1 MLIECLSDS
10 NCDDNPQNTQIPII
24 FKLMIITLQL
34 LIIPPY
40 HSQAHIISCNSS
52 KVGCLFLGL
61 VFVFHL
67 ITTLLPSITHSLTHQ
82 QQVLV
87 LGLGFF
93 VCWVFFFCLVLFV
106 ITATSKQG
114 SKTNKQA
121 SKQTSKQAN
130 KQASKQASKQTNKQV
145 IKHSNSAAASKLS
158 STEPITRFF
167 LLSLFFSSMFCA

>member
-1 MLIECLSDS
+1 MNITL
-10 NCDDNPQNTQIPII
+10 
-24 FKLMIITLQL
+24 KLMIIT
-34 LIIPPY
+34 PY

-61 VFVFHL
+61 VVVYLPHHY
-67 ITTLLPSITHSLTHQ
+67 TTTINHSLTHSLTHQ

-106 ITATSKQG
+106 ITATSKQ
-114 SKTNKQA
+114 NKQA
-121 SKQTSKQAN
+121 SKETKQTSKQAN
-130 KQASKQASKQTNKQV
+130 KQTSKQASKQTNKQASKQTKQV
-145 IKHSNSAAASKLS
+145 LRQSNSTAASKLS

-167 LLSLFFSSMFCA
+167 FYPFSSLQCSVPGFCEDLSKPHFS

>member
-1 MLIECLSDS
+1 M
-10 NCDDNPQNTQIPII
+10 II
-24 FKLMIITLQL
+24 TLKLMIIT
-34 LIIPPY
+34 PY
-40 HSQAHIISCNSS
+40 HSQAHIISCNST

-61 VFVFHL
+61 VVVFYL

-106 ITATSKQG
+106 ITATSKQAR
-114 SKTNKQA
+114 KQNKQA
-121 SKQTSKQAN
+121 SKEVKQTSQQA
-130 KQASKQASKQTNKQV
+130 NKQV
-145 IKHSNSAAASKLS
+145 IKQSNSTAASKLS

-167 LLSLFFSSMFCA
+167 FYPFSSLPCSVPDFCEDLSKPHFS

>member
-1 MLIECLSDS
+1 MDPLLIECLSDS

-24 FKLMIITLQL
+24 FKLMIITLRL

-67 ITTLLPSITHSLTHQ
+67 ITTLLPSITHSLISNKFWFW
-82 QQVLV
+82 V
-87 LGLGFF
+87 
-93 VCWVFFFCLVLFV
+93 WVFLFVGYFFSVWFCLS

-114 SKTNKQA
+114 SKTNKQPT
-121 SKQTSKQAN
+121 KQT
-130 KQASKQASKQTNKQV
+130 SKQASKQTNKQT
-145 IKHSNSAAASKLS
+145 SNQAQQ
-158 STEPITRFF
+158 
-167 LLSLFFSSMFCA
+167 FSCCK